1 MSLKVL
7 KTVRKARSMIK
18 IFSALLAA
26 LMAVML
32 AGCNSEKNREIFE
45 DFEGDQGVYMVKLPP
60 SLFIGM
66 VDSEAELKDEQFGN
80 VDFVKLLVFDEAKA
94 AGRLTGDIV
103 SEIREKFDK
112 FGYEIAMQFSS
123 SGNDISAY
131 VLENDDYISDLM
143 LLVTKHEGVLGLGIS
158 GRLDGEALMNFASEI
173 DYNDLSGI
181 IDTGSLPF

>member
-1 MSLKVL
+1 
-7 KTVRKARSMIK
+7 MIK
-18 IFSALLAA
+18 IYSSLLAA
-26 LMAVML
+26 IIALML

-66 VDSEAELKDEQFGN
+66 LDSEADIKNEELGN
-80 VDFVKLLVFDEAKA
+80 IDFVKLLVFDEAKA
-94 AGRLTGDIV
+94 AGRLSVDIV

-112 FGYEIAMQFSS
+112 FGYDLAVQFSS

-143 LLVTKHEGVLGLGIS
+143 LLVTNQEGVLGLGIS
-158 GRLDGEALMNFASEI
+158 GRLDGKALMNFASEV
-173 DYNDLSGI
+173 DYEDLSEI
-181 IDTGSLPF
+181 IDIDSLPF